1 MGLSL
6 HLNFGSTFKMDI
18 KDLFD
23 KLSSYNIFNY
33 LLPGAAFC
41 MIAERLTELKFVQED
56 LLNAFF
62 VYYLIG
68 MIISRIGSTIIEPV
82 LKKIKFVKFSD
93 YGKYIDKS
101 KEDPLLATLS
111 EQNNTY
117 RTLLSMFILLL
128 IVDNINALQ
137 GKFPWLD
144 NNMPSLALSSMVV
157 LLAFSYRKQT
167 NFITNRIEK

>member
-1 MGLSL
+1 
-6 HLNFGSTFKMDI
+6 MDI

-23 KLSSYNIFNY
+23 KLSSYNLFNY
-33 LLPGAAFC
+33 LLPGAAFSV
-41 MIAERLTELKFVQED
+41 IAESLSGFKLVQED

-68 MIISRIGSTIIEPV
+68 MLISRIGSIMIEPV

-93 YGKYIDKS
+93 YGKYIKKS
-101 KEDPLLATLS
+101 KEDPLLTTLS

-117 RTLLSMFILLL
+117 RTLLSMSILLL
-128 IVDNINALQ
+128 IVDNIEALQ

-144 NNMPSLALSSMVV
+144 HNMPSLLLTGMII

-167 NFITNRIEK
+167 NYITKRVEK